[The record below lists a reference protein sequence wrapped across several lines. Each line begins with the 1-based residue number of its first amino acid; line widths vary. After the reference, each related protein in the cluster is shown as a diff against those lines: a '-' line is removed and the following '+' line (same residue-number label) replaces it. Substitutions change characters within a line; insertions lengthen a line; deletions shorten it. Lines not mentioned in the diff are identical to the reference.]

1 MKVGFLIDMDG
12 VIYSGPKVIPGAL
25 EFINGLLARE
35 VPFCFMTNNSRFT
48 QRDLAIRLHRMG
60 FKGIEERHLFT
71 SAMATGAFL
80 AKQKRNATAYVL
92 GEGGLVL
99 SLHENGLAVV
109 DHKPDYVIVGEGRNF
124 TLEMFEKAIDFI
136 IDGAKLVATNL
147 DPSPRIK
154 GWMKPGIAAIV
165 ALLENATG
173 KKAFSVGKPSPVMLR
188 AARKSLGL
196 QSEETCVIG
205 DTMQTDILGGVQL
218 GYKTI
223 LVLSGWSNRD
233 TLRDFSYKPD
243 LIADSLASLDL
254 DVLYEHGVCEEALF
268 TETHA
273 RPAVAPAPSAAEE
286 VEDLPNA

>member
-1 MKVGFLIDMDG
+1 MKIGFLIDMDG
-12 VIYSGPKVIPGAL
+12 VIYSGPKLIPGAL
-25 EFINGLLARE
+25 EFINELVARDI
-35 VPFCFMTNNSRFT
+35 PFCFMTNNSRFT
-48 QRDLAIRLHRMG
+48 QRDLVVRLHRMG
-60 FKGIEERHLFT
+60 FRGIEERNVFT

-80 AKQKRNATAYVL
+80 AKQKRNANAYVL

-99 SLHENGLAVV
+99 SLHQNGLGIV
-109 DHKPDYVIVGEGRNF
+109 DHNPDYVIVGEGRNF
-124 TLEMFEKAIDFI
+124 TLEMFEKAIDFV

-154 GWMKPGIAAIV
+154 GWMKPGIAAVV

-188 AARKSLGL
+188 AARKALGL

-205 DTMQTDILGGVQL
+205 DTMQTDVLGGVQL

-223 LVLSGWSNRD
+223 LVLSGMSSVQ
-233 TLRDFSYKPD
+233 TLKDFSFQPD
-243 LIADSLASLDL
+243 LVVDSVAGLDINAL
-254 DVLYEHGVCEEALF
+254 LEYGVCEKALCSGKSS
-268 TETHA
+268 
-273 RPAVAPAPSAAEE
+273 RVPSSEPGVTEE